1 MVDANPQQEGRRRF
15 SPERFQFATPS
26 PIAPKQPWEHGK
38 SWFEINLPNLLATA
52 TQLSLLPLELVAPGV
67 GMASGAIAGQG
78 VKLGTQKLQG
88 RDVTKDDLVSAG
100 VGAGTGAAQAGI
112 SSGMSSMKESMEAA
126 ELAQKTQVG
135 ANMPVPDTT
144 YSSQL
149 AKDAGV
155 GGDFFSR
162 DSVYGPGGE
171 VINNPSY
178 DQLATA
184 ADRRM
189 ATVHYG
195 NMIGQGQDLN
205 AQQQIANQQFGGP
218 TGAPLNPGA
227 QQQLERMYPG
237 LKIPESTRQPA
248 MALGESAFSDPQYHT
263 SENFARMGGMP
274 TNEQEWGNL
283 STEQQNYWR
292 NQQSP
297 MPAPMPTS
305 GGGNLQ
311 SAMPVAPPTTPQA
324 TPNPLRQPGS
334 PAMMS
339 GFLEQPRSPYDVY
352 RQQNPYFDPNNP
364 FNNRLMS
371 GRGF

>member
-248 MALGESAFSDPQYHT
+248 MALGESAFSPEALGGYGSAPASPTLQQDPRQ
-263 SENFARMGGMP
+263 NF
-274 TNEQEWGNL
+274 L
-283 STEQQNYWR
+283 SPG
-292 NQQSP
+292 S
-297 MPAPMPTS
+297 
-305 GGGNLQ
+305 LQ
-311 SAMPVAPPTTPQA
+311 PPSPQA
-324 TPNPLRQPGS
+324 MPNPLSQTGS
-334 PAMMS
+334 SAMMS
-339 GFLEQPRSPYDVY
+339 GFLEQPKSLYDIH

-364 FNNRLMS
+364 FANRLAA
-371 GRGF
+371 GRRF